1 MEKLR
6 SRVVLSGLGIMLIL
20 LMLVFPVR
28 ANQVMRIGVIQI
40 VEHPSLDAARQGF
53 IDLLAEKGYVAGE
66 KVSYDL
72 QNAQGDISI
81 ANTIAQKFLVERPDL
96 ILAIATPTAQ
106 AVANVITDIPILIT
120 AVTDPVAAGLVESME
135 LPNTNVS
142 GTTDLTP
149 VAKQIELLLKFQP
162 DTGKVGIIYNAGEVN
177 SLVQVEIARRV
188 CQEKGLK
195 LVEVTADTSA
205 NVLQAAQ
212 SLAGRVDAFYVPTDN
227 TVVSAIESVVMV
239 AEDYDLPLIVGEAD
253 SVERGGLATEGL
265 SYYSLGRQT
274 GEMALKVLRGEARVE
289 NLPIESQQTT
299 RLVINAAA
307 AEKMGIKIPVQLTEA
322 ADQIINQ

>member
-274 GEMALKVLRGEARVE
+274 GEMALKVLRGKARVE

>member
-6 SRVVLSGLGIMLIL
+6 SRVVLSGLGIIL
-20 LMLVFPVR
+20 VLSMLVFPVR
-28 ANQVMRIGVIQI
+28 ANQIIRIGVIQI

-149 VAKQIELLLKFQP
+149 VVKQIELLLKFQP
-162 DTGKVGIIYNAGEVN
+162 DTGKIGIIYNAGEVN

-205 NVLQAAQ
+205 NVLQVAQ
-212 SLAGRVDAFYVPTDN
+212 SLAGRVDAFYIPTDN

-253 SVERGGLATEGL
+253 SVARGGLATEGL

-307 AEKMGIKIPVQLTEA
+307 ADKMGIKIPAQLTEA

>member
-53 IDLLAEKGYVAGE
+53 IDLLAEKGYIAGE

-307 AEKMGIKIPVQLTEA
+307 ADKMGIKIPVQLTEA

>member
-53 IDLLAEKGYVAGE
+53 IDLLAEKGYIAGE

>member
-6 SRVVLSGLGIMLIL
+6 SRVVLSGLGIMLVL

-53 IDLLAEKGYVAGE
+53 IDLLTEKGYVAGE

-274 GEMALKVLRGEARVE
+274 GEMALKVLRGETRVE

-299 RLVINAAA
+299 KLVINAAA
-307 AEKMGIKIPVQLTEA
+307 AAKMGIKIPAQLTEA

>member
-6 SRVVLSGLGIMLIL
+6 SRVVLSGLGIILIL
-20 LMLVFPVR
+20 LMLVFPVS

-274 GEMALKVLRGEARVE
+274 GEIALKVLRGEARVE

>member
-28 ANQVMRIGVIQI
+28 ANQVIRIGVIQI

>member
-6 SRVVLSGLGIMLIL
+6 SRVVLSGLGIMLVL

-53 IDLLAEKGYVAGE
+53 IDLLTEKGYVAGE

-195 LVEVTADTSA
+195 LVEVTADTSS

-274 GEMALKVLRGEARVE
+274 GEMALKVLRGETRVE

-299 RLVINAAA
+299 KLVINAAA
-307 AEKMGIKIPVQLTEA
+307 AAKMGIKIPAQLTEA